1 MAQNRGLWQTIVD
14 GLIASEGAMGLN
26 RWIDMLTGTLPLKLL
41 FACSLLVGYGER
53 LSLYMSQMTHSAEA
67 YSSFH
72 SMKQLYT
79 SINTPPMGCQSNM
92 RLPSSISSGFPD
104 NFSVLNQLHSRV
116 ERGTMRVNCF
126 PQEHNTMTW
135 SYLEPRPIMQESYT
149 LTIKPLALPLW
160 GIV

>member
-41 FACSLLVGYGER
+41 FVCSLLVGYGER

-72 SMKQLYT
+72 SMKQLQALILPPWDASPTWGYPPVFHQASLT
-79 SINTPPMGCQSNM
+79 IFQCSINYTPG
-92 RLPSSISSGFPD
+92 
-104 NFSVLNQLHSRV
+104 
-116 ERGTMRVNCF
+116 
-126 PQEHNTMTW
+126 
-135 SYLEPRPIMQESYT
+135 
-149 LTIKPLALPLW
+149 
-160 GIV
+160 